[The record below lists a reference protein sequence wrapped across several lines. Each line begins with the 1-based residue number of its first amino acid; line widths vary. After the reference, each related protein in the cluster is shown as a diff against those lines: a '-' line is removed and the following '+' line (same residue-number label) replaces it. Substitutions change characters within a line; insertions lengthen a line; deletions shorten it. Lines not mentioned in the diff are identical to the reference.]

1 VRAAPDGYTINLGQL
16 GSHVMNGAALTLNY
30 DLLKDLDPVSMIA
43 ANPQVIAARSGFPA
57 NNLKELIAWL
67 KANPDKASVATV
79 GAGSPSHVSAAYFAD
94 ATGTRLNLVPY
105 RGGGP
110 AMQDLVANHVD
121 LMIIQVAE
129 AIAQAQAGRLK
140 TFAVTAKMRLPGA
153 PDIPTVDEAGLPGMY
168 ISFWHGLWMPRG
180 VPKDILA
187 KVNAAVVE
195 TLADPAVQK
204 RLAGMHQEIPPREQQ
219 TPEGLAAYQK
229 AEIEKWWP
237 IIKAAGIKAE

>member
-1 VRAAPDGYTINLGQL
+1 
-16 GSHVMNGAALTLNY
+16 M
-30 DLLKDLDPVSMIA
+30 
-43 ANPQVIAARSGFPA
+43 
-57 NNLKELIAWL
+57 
-67 KANPDKASVATV
+67 
-79 GAGSPSHVSAAYFAD
+79 
-94 ATGTRLNLVPY
+94 
-105 RGGGP
+105 
-110 AMQDLVANHVD
+110 
-121 LMIIQVAE
+121 
-129 AIAQAQAGRLK
+129 
-140 TFAVTAKMRLPGA
+140 
-153 PDIPTVDEAGLPGMY
+153 PGMY

-204 RLAGMHQEIPPREQQ
+204 RLAGMHQEIPPRDQQ